1 MGNVTFPGFFAA
13 DVAGDPPG
21 KTHEYLEAMVLVPN
35 VTALPA
41 DMVTSE
47 EGAAIAPTGGAVEYW
62 VSWMNCAVEGTPA
75 LSRRNNM

>member
-1 MGNVTFPGFFAA
+1 MENVTFPGFCAV

-35 VTALPA
+35 ATAAPA
-41 DMVTSE
+41 DMLTSE
-47 EGAAIAPTGGAVEYW
+47 AGAVIAPAGGAVEYR
-62 VSWMNCAVEGTPA
+62 VSWMNRAVEGTPA